1 MVRWGTEGKTD
12 FFFNTLSF
20 MSLWQCYLPKTTS
33 VNNYNINKS
42 LIRGGSREWH
52 SGESARLPP
61 MWPRNKSRLRH
72 HMWTESVVRS
82 LPCSERFF
90 FGYSGFPHSSKTN
103 ISKFQFAQESGRR
116 RTTLWMCYLQI
127 IIHVFIYLVIKLY
140 IWKLQESR
148 AHVQGS
154 HKGSWPFTSQVDYKV
169 RRRAQNMSGCQNCH
183 QQGRWHVEWR
193 EKMRDCIYPF
203 LTSRLSEHKKN
214 ELNGT
219 VRVDDSPGK
228 AVHYY

>member
-1 MVRWGTEGKTD
+1 MVRWRTEGKTD

-20 MSLWQCYLPKTTS
+20 MSLWCYLPKSTS

-42 LIRGGSREWH
+42 PIRGGSRGWH

-61 MWPRNKSRLRH
+61 MWHRYKSRLWH
-72 HMWTESVVRS
+72 HMWAEFSPLLREVFLWVLQFSPLLKNQHFQIPIWPGIRQTKNHFVDV
-82 LPCSERFF
+82 LPPNH
-90 FGYSGFPHSSKTN
+90 YSS
-103 ISKFQFAQESGRR
+103 
-116 RTTLWMCYLQI
+116 
-127 IIHVFIYLVIKLY
+127 IYLSCNQAVYLKTA
-140 IWKLQESR
+140 R
-148 AHVQGS
+148 VRGHVQGS

-203 LTSRLSEHKKN
+203 LTSRLSKHKKKIN
-214 ELNGT
+214 
-219 VRVDDSPGK
+219 
-228 AVHYY
+228 